1 MHILVKGLTADFSE
15 EQKQE
20 FQKLSNEVKEKFKP
34 LKEGSEDPVLVAA
47 ALDVAFDLQDIA
59 DSL

>member
-1 MHILVKGLTADFSE
+1 MHILVKGLTADFNE